1 MTCGLFTGLTQIQ
14 SDHVVK
20 LPCVQR
26 VKVGRVHQH
35 NSASLTLFASHPSTP
50 CSSLTEELL
59 YLVQFDGL
67 LNCEYAS
74 APDSC
79 LAQSEM

>member
-1 MTCGLFTGLTQIQ
+1 M
-14 SDHVVK
+14 HVHYEVPI
-20 LPCVQR
+20 LEGVSR

-35 NSASLTLFASHPSTP
+35 GPASLTHFASHLSTP
-50 CSSLTEELL
+50 WPSLTEELL

-74 APDSC
+74 ASDSC